1 MRRCNVGIVGYGR
14 FGRLWAGLLAPHHH
28 VAVTDKN
35 ALQAE
40 HFLPLP
46 ALCESSDVIFLC
58 VPINQVEPVVREIG
72 AHLRPGTA
80 VFDTCSVKVYPSRV
94 LTDQLGQKPDISL
107 IATHPMFGPD
117 SAARGVRGL
126 PMVVWRLAGAEES
139 YREWVGFFDEL
150 GIRTVEMA
158 PDEHDRLAAY
168 SQGITHYVGRVLRK
182 LDLQSTPI
190 DTQGFK
196 ILRSLTEQTC
206 NDSWELFHDLQ
217 IFNPYTRE
225 MRLRLETALDS
236 VYEELL
242 PERVAADR
250 FIVAVQGGPGSFNE
264 QASRHYGAQHADEYG
279 EFEIAYRYTTGN
291 VLRALHEG
299 EADFGVFAIQNAR
312 GGAVMET
319 IDALS
324 HYTCEIIETF
334 ELLISHDLLLHPDV
348 RFEQVDTVISHPQAL
363 AQCRATLAARYPQL
377 RLTSGQGELIDQ
389 ALCARHLAEGSL
401 PHTTAVLAPE
411 ACAQLFGL
419 RVHDRALQ
427 DLADANLTTFAWAR
441 RRSGHLTQNDGA
453 NVR

>member
-1 MRRCNVGIVGYGR
+1 MRPRNVGIVGYGR
-14 FGRLWAGLLAPHHH
+14 FGRLWADLLAPHHH
-28 VAVTDKN
+28 VSVTDN
-35 ALQAE
+35 VPQQAE

-58 VPINQVEPVVREIG
+58 VPINQVESVVRDIG
-72 AHLRPGTA
+72 PHLERGTA
-80 VFDTCSVKVYPSRV
+80 VFDTCSVKVYPARV

-117 SAARGVRGL
+117 SAAHGVRGL
-126 PMVVWRLAGAEES
+126 PMVVWRLAGPEEI

-182 LDLQSTPI
+182 LDLHPTPI

-196 ILRSLTEQTC
+196 ILHSLTEQTC
-206 NDSWELFHDLQ
+206 NDSWELFRDLQ
-217 IFNPYTRE
+217 IFNPHTRE

-242 PERVAADR
+242 PERVSAER
-250 FIVAVQGGPGSFNE
+250 FVVAIQGGAGSFNE
-264 QASRHYGAQHADEYG
+264 QACRNYGELHADEYG
-279 EFEIAYRYTTGN
+279 TFEITYRYTTEN

-312 GGAVMET
+312 GGVVMET

-324 HYTCEIIETF
+324 HFTCEIIETF
-334 ELLISHDLLLHPDV
+334 ELLISHALLHHPDIP
-348 RFEQVDTVISHPQAL
+348 FEQVDTVISHPQAL
-363 AQCRATLAARYPQL
+363 AQCRATLAARYPHL
-377 RLTSGQGELIDQ
+377 TLTSGPGELIDQ
-389 ALCARHLAEGSL
+389 ALCARHVGEGRL
-401 PHTTAVLAPE
+401 PRTTAVLAPE
-411 ACAQLFGL
+411 VCARLFGL
-419 RVHDRALQ
+419 RVHDRGLQ

-441 RRSGHLTQNDGA
+441 RRRAHLPQNEGA